1 MACPEP
7 AKRAAQAI
15 KRDSEDA
22 LCLKAIYNMRQA
34 TKGHAGRTC
43 AGKRDFL
50 SRKTPKRSHFSQK
63 NGRI

>member
-1 MACPEP
+1 MACPELTEG
-7 AKRAAQAI
+7 AAQAI
-15 KRDSEDA
+15 KPGPKDA

-34 TKGHAGRTC
+34 TKGHAGCAC
-43 AGKRDFL
+43 AGKRDFV